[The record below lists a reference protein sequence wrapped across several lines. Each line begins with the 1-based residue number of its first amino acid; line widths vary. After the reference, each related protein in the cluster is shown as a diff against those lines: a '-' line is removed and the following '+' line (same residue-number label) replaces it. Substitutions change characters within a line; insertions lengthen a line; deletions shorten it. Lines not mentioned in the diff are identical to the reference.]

1 MNFGLIPGEQIRRL
15 SLPPSPVQVTY
26 PDGSTQNVIHRDI
39 IYNGHSLS
47 YFDVNRVQGWFKVPN
62 NVRIFTYSIPG
73 RVISMNESELP
84 VDICINNNI
93 AKHIVLIYEPGDKM
107 PQVETSV
114 TQQIDSV
121 LGSYRQMNPYY
132 AICSKDPNRDFLNMY
147 QPKIELKT
155 LPFIK
160 HDDIFFSDFVFMISK
175 DHTNF
180 NDIHLLTCQSY
191 PMRPGL
197 TPGKFQLPAELA
209 AFSIGTGLEP
219 SRVNGPF
226 GEFSDN
232 LPWGLPFEQS
242 DERKSFYKPPKKRL
256 KPTFPSSSLGNT
268 QTLGTQ
274 GPGFAGFQGNS
285 FNEFQGPGFVEQ
297 TNIIDQTSRLNM
309 IDEYVR
315 NNINELN
322 TYGPRAFYNL
332 LFQKL
337 DLHINKENLNDI
349 RNAIDKYQTF
359 NFGTSFN
366 KDIKYL
372 KRLKG

>member
-1 MNFGLIPGEQIRRL
+1 MKFGLIPGEQIRRL
-15 SLPPSPVQVTY
+15 SLPQPPTQVTY
-26 PDGSTQNVIHRDI
+26 PDGLTHNVIQRDI

-73 RVISMNESELP
+73 NVLSMSESELP
-84 VDICINNNI
+84 IDICINNNI
-93 AKHIVLIYEPGDKM
+93 AKHVVLIYEPGDRM

-114 TQQIDSV
+114 IEQIDSV

-147 QPKIELKT
+147 QPRIELKT

-160 HDDIFFSDFVFMISK
+160 NDHIFFSNFVFMIAR
-175 DHTNF
+175 DHTKF

-191 PMRPGL
+191 PERPGL

-209 AFSIGTGLEP
+209 AFSIESGIQDPGYTGSYSQQLNLKRPKLKQQNPWVIPP
-219 SRVNGPF
+219 SN
-226 GEFSDN
+226 EF
-232 LPWGLPFEQS
+232 
-242 DERKSFYKPPKKRL
+242 KRTRIL
-256 KPTFPSSSLGNT
+256 PTFLSSSLGNT
-268 QTLGTQ
+268 QTLSTQ
-274 GPGFAGFQGNS
+274 DPGFSGFHGISFSGFQG
-285 FNEFQGPGFVEQ
+285 QGFVEQ
-297 TNIIDQTSRLNM
+297 TNIFEQTSRLNT

-315 NNINELN
+315 QNINDLN
-322 TYGPRAFYNL
+322 TYGARPFYNL
-332 LFQKL
+332 LFEKL
-337 DLHINKENLNDI
+337 NLQVNKENLNDI

-372 KRLKG
+372 KGLKG